1 RPVRPPTCPR
11 PSWTTPRS
19 RACCTRSAPPA
30 HPRPRA
36 STRAGVGRTRP
47 PHRAARA
54 TFHGWRIAWAL
65 AVTQTVGFGV
75 LFYAFQVFTLPME
88 AELGLSRAQTS
99 GAYSL
104 ALLLSGLAAVPVGR
118 WVDRRGARLLMT
130 VASLA
135 GAGLLLAW

>member
-1 RPVRPPTCPR
+1 
-11 PSWTTPRS
+11 
-19 RACCTRSAPPA
+19 
-30 HPRPRA
+30 
-36 STRAGVGRTRP
+36 
-47 PHRAARA
+47 
-54 TFHGWRIAWAL
+54 WRIAWAL

-104 ALLLSGLAAVPVGR
+104 ALLLSGLGAVPVGR
-118 WVDRRGARLLMT
+118 WVDRRAARGLMA

-135 GAGLLLAW
+135 GAALVLAWSYVEGLLGLYLVQAGIGLVMSAASGRASCRESV